1 MHGIMFFSTVGI
13 FWAVIIT
20 VITGIAGYLMGYINE
35 RYSDGSII
43 SSWMLHGTVNTSASI
58 ISMFNVLEKL

>member
-13 FWAVIIT
+13 FWAFIIT
-20 VITGIAGYLMGYINE
+20 VITEISGYLMGYINE

-43 SSWMLHGTVNTSASI
+43 SSWMLHGTVNTLASI